1 MRADAKDSTPDLT
14 IKDIYIDIISR
25 LDATQRSQ
33 ASIIQKLCI
42 LIEENQDLKRRQR
55 ERGI

>member
-1 MRADAKDSTPDLT
+1 MTNVKDSKSDLG

-25 LDATQRSQ
+25 FDATQRSQ
-33 ASIIQKLCI
+33 ASMTQKLSL
-42 LIEENQDLKRRQR
+42 LIEEIQDLKRRQR